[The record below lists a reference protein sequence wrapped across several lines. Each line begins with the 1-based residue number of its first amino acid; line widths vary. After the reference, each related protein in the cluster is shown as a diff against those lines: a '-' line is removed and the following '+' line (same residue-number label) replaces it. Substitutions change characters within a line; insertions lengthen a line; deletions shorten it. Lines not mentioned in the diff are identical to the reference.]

1 MDFKNYQESSIKHL
15 STCKSILHA
24 IHLLH
29 TVGNTSADILQPNN
43 TQATLH
49 NVFYLSGYTLES
61 IINYSIFKHYR
72 WTKPSVQELDHTFSG
87 RCDFTFFP
95 HVPRRNGGTYQYW
108 ASQHE
113 FHRNIDILKRE
124 FSSCGLPLID
134 RTAPVDNDAKKLF
147 FSWNVEVRYH
157 LPTERYSGVELTFAN
172 VKKFVELTD
181 ILYNGLMK
189 IVG

>member
-15 STCKSILHA
+15 STCKSILNA
-24 IHLLH
+24 IDLLH
-29 TVGNTSADILQPNN
+29 TANKSADILQSNN
-43 TQATLH
+43 TQTTLH

-72 WTKPSVQELDHTFSG
+72 WTKPSVQELDHTFSS

-95 HVPRRNGGTYQYW
+95 HTSRRTGGTYQYW

-113 FHRNIDILKRE
+113 FYRNIDILKRE

-134 RTAPVDNDAKKLF
+134 RTAPIDNDAKKLF

-172 VKKFVELTD
+172 VKKFVVLTD
-181 ILYNGLMK
+181 VLYNGLMK